1 VALNKEVFKTRALTA
16 VVFAVVMLVGLLW
29 NKWSFLL
36 LVSVIHLGCW
46 FEYLKI
52 TEVTYKTTIDIVIK
66 YFFAIVG
73 FTLFI
78 VLGAKGIG
86 GDIWSVYFGIEIS
99 YKILL
104 WIIMFVCLL
113 VFIFQNKQ
121 ISTKAKKMMML
132 GFIYITIPLALFL
145 HARLSMFVNIKL
157 SNNNS
162 LLGELPNILEG
173 KLISCAIIFSI
184 WINDTMAYIVGSFIG
199 KTPFSKISPKKT
211 WEGTIGGAVLCV
223 VVMGLLGYFLP
234 VAQSLAVQHWI
245 AIAAI
250 CAVFGTLG
258 DLLESKIKRLAGV
271 KDSGTFMPGHGGF
284 LDRFDSLLIAAPFV
298 WLYVQVFVV

>member
-16 VVFAVVMLVGLLW
+16 VIFAVVMLGGLLW
-29 NKWSFLL
+29 NMWSFLL
-36 LVSVIHLGCW
+36 LVSVIHFGCW

-52 TEVTYKTTIDIVIK
+52 TEVTYKTEIDIVIK

-73 FTLFI
+73 FTLFL

-86 GDIWSVYFGIEIS
+86 GDIWGVYFGVEIS
-99 YKILL
+99 YKVLL
-104 WIIMFVCLL
+104 WLIMFVCLL
-113 VFIFQNKQ
+113 IFIFQNKQ
-121 ISTKAKKMMML
+121 ISNAAKKMMML
-132 GFIYITIPLALFL
+132 GFVYISIPLALFL
-145 HARLSMFVNIKL
+145 HVRLFMFLNIELVNGNL
-157 SNNNS
+157 PE
-162 LLGELPNILEG
+162 GELPDILEG
-173 KLISCAIIFSI
+173 KLIPCTIIFSI
-184 WINDTMAYIVGSFIG
+184 WINDTMQYIVGSLIG

-223 VVMGLLGYFLP
+223 VVIGLLGYFLP
-234 VAQSLAVQHWI
+234 VAQTLAVKHWV

-271 KDSGTFMPGHGGF
+271 KDSGSFMPGHGGF
-284 LDRFDSLLIAAPFV
+284 LDRFDSLLVAAPFV

>member
-16 VVFAVVMLVGLLW
+16 VVFAVVMLGGLLW
-29 NKWSFLL
+29 NMWSFLL
-36 LVSVIHLGCW
+36 LVSVIHFGCW

-52 TEVTYKTTIDIVIK
+52 TEITYKTSIDIVIK

-78 VLGAKGIG
+78 VLGFQHWGADIG
-86 GDIWSVYFGIEIS
+86 REIFGYYVS
-99 YKILL
+99 YKIITWLV
-104 WIIMFVCLL
+104 MFGCLL
-113 VFIFQNKQ
+113 IFIFQNKQ
-121 ISTKAKKMMML
+121 IQSNAKIMMML
-132 GFIYITIPLALFL
+132 GFVYITIPLGLLLFL
-145 HARLSMFVNIKL
+145 KDRFHSIYYEE
-157 SNNNS
+157 S
-162 LLGELPNILEG
+162 GNILG
-173 KLISCAIIFSI
+173 TIIPCTIIFSI
-184 WINDTMAYIVGSFIG
+184 WINDTMQYVVGSLIG

-234 VAQSLAVQHWI
+234 VAQSLAVKHWV

>member
-16 VVFAVVMLVGLLW
+16 VVFAVVMLGGLLW
-29 NKWSFLL
+29 NKWSFFL
-36 LVSVIHLGCW
+36 LVSVIHYGCW

-52 TEVTYKTTIDIVIK
+52 TEITYKTTIYIVIK

-78 VLGAKGIG
+78 VLGFQHWGADFLG
-86 GDIWSVYFGIEIS
+86 GFFG
-99 YKILL
+99 YKISFKIIAWL
-104 WIIMFVCLL
+104 IMFSCLL
-113 VFIFQNKQ
+113 IFIFQNKQ
-121 ISTKAKKMMML
+121 IPNNAKKMMML
-132 GFIYITIPLALFL
+132 GFVYITIPLGLFL
-145 HARLSMFVNIKL
+145 FLKDRFHAVYYEGS
-157 SNNNS
+157 
-162 LLGELPNILEG
+162 GNILG
-173 KLISCAIIFSI
+173 FVIPCSIIFSI
-184 WINDTMAYIVGSFIG
+184 WINDTMQYIVGSLIG

-234 VAQSLAVQHWI
+234 VAQTLAVKHWV

-284 LDRFDSLLIAAPFV
+284 LDRFDSLLVAAPFV

>member
-16 VVFAVVMLVGLLW
+16 VIFAVVMLAGLLW
-29 NKWSFLL
+29 NRWSFFL
-36 LVSVIHLGCW
+36 LVSIIHFGCW

-52 TEVTYKTTIDIVIK
+52 TEITHKTKIDIVIK

-73 FTLFI
+73 FTLFL

-86 GDIWSVYFGIEIS
+86 ADIWGVYFGVEIS
-99 YKILL
+99 YKVLL
-104 WIIMFVCLL
+104 WVIMFACVLI
-113 VFIFQNKQ
+113 FIFQNKE
-121 ISTKAKKMMML
+121 ISSGAKKMMML
-132 GFIYITIPLALFL
+132 GFVYITIPLALFL
-145 HARLSMFVNIKL
+145 YVRLSMFLNVEL
-157 SNNNS
+157 SNGN
-162 LLGELPNILEG
+162 LPLEELPDILDG
-173 KLISCAIIFSI
+173 KLIACAIIFSI
-184 WINDTMAYIVGSFIG
+184 WINDTMQYIVGSLIG

-211 WEGTIGGAVLCV
+211 WEGTIGGALLCV
-223 VVMGLLGYFLP
+223 IVIGLLGYFLP
-234 VAQSLAVQHWI
+234 VAQSLSVKHWVVI
-245 AIAAI
+245 ASI

-284 LDRFDSLLIAAPFV
+284 LDRFDSLLVATPFV